1 MESLLLYSEQE
12 EAITHS
18 ERVGEGKATDMSANE
33 LCLRIIGETTESLML
48 TGRCTPI
55 AIGWFPL
62 WSLDRAASESSVPSK
77 ANCET
82 VTIQRRDVCDL
93 CERKSLRNRVWE
105 TGRCDPAHPQLK
117 NRLHTRKAFRRETR
131 TRKRKENKNEGEQ
144 LKTSLTTLKCR

>member
-55 AIGWFPL
+55 AIG
-62 WSLDRAASESSVPSK
+62 
-77 ANCET
+77 
-82 VTIQRRDVCDL
+82 
-93 CERKSLRNRVWE
+93 
-105 TGRCDPAHPQLK
+105 
-117 NRLHTRKAFRRETR
+117 
-131 TRKRKENKNEGEQ
+131 
-144 LKTSLTTLKCR
+144 